1 MCVDVYVY
9 CVNYLCLRA
18 FPICFLFLFLFS
30 SYFTYLLPSRIGPL
44 HFQVGCH
51 RRRLKQVFSLLCLF
65 CVIVFY
71 VRVASFVVFMFYGFI
86 LKMLLFTAHKF
97 FGMYG
102 SHNAIKCHLHTS
114 LPFQPRYT
122 GLRQIQP
129 TILSTIDSLP
139 APD

>member
-1 MCVDVYVY
+1 
-9 CVNYLCLRA
+9 
-18 FPICFLFLFLFS
+18 
-30 SYFTYLLPSRIGPL
+30 
-44 HFQVGCH
+44 
-51 RRRLKQVFSLLCLF
+51 
-65 CVIVFY
+65 
-71 VRVASFVVFMFYGFI
+71 MFYGFI

-139 APD
+139 APDWLHGQSQGTVWRFFPANYCIRQPNPIDYVPKSFWVTTIIVSNSWNVFYL